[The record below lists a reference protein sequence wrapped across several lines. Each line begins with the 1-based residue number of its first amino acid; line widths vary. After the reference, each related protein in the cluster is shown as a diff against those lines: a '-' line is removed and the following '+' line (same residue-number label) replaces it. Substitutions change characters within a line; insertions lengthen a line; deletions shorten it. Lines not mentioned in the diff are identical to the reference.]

1 MSDSPRKVPTR
12 LDPFF
17 GFEGPT
23 PMLPVGPK
31 SLAGKRDFHPF
42 HIRQRLLFFRSQELQ
57 SICAPVWLTGRPILF
72 RIRRRPFHFF
82 SKMGGRGKPRGS
94 PSLRWRVSEVRR
106 TSRRWQL
113 DRHCRKPVLRFWTY
127 EEHSESRKKFAE
139 CPYPVNSQACA
150 FLLISPRLTAK
161 SYVSYF
167 LPSAPFPSLAQPT
180 PSLQLIWT
188 NPLDLPKMSR

>member
-1 MSDSPRKVPTR
+1 MSDSPRKVPTC
-12 LDPFF
+12 LDPFLDSKD
-17 GFEGPT
+17 P
-23 PMLPVGPK
+23 PPSCLWDQSRLPGRETSTLFTFAKGYP
-31 SLAGKRDFHPF
+31 
-42 HIRQRLLFFRSQELQ
+42 FFRSQELQ
-57 SICAPVWLTGRPILF
+57 SICVPVRSTGRPILF
-72 RIRRRPFHFF
+72 RIRRRPFRFF

-106 TSRRWQL
+106 TSRRWQF

-127 EEHSESRKKFAE
+127 EEHSESCKQFAE
-139 CPYPVNSQACA
+139 CPYLVNSQACA